1 MYAALPIISN
11 TDCKQW
17 YLDVG
22 NWETDFKASQVSII
36 KFSRLQAVIMTSY
49 SSRISYRFYRL
60 TCALGCRAEVG
71 TGVRVTLGEA
81 SSPRPGSVSSWV

>member
-36 KFSRLQAVIMTSY
+36 KFSRLQAVNITSY
-49 SSRISYRFYRL
+49 SSRFSSRFYQL

-71 TGVRVTLGEA
+71 TGARVTLGEA

>member
-36 KFSRLQAVIMTSY
+36 KKA
-49 SSRISYRFYRL
+49 
-60 TCALGCRAEVG
+60 
-71 TGVRVTLGEA
+71 
-81 SSPRPGSVSSWV
+81 PGS